1 MLSGTGLQTHT
12 SLDNSLLTY
21 TMLVSAGFRT
31 ALVRSVRCFKYNVC
45 IMVFLVE
52 YFLSNDFGL
61 KMLSFFKKKKKQ
73 KKQNVHKHIL
83 SAFHDL
89 SVGIIQ
95 TP

>member
-1 MLSGTGLQTHT
+1 
-12 SLDNSLLTY
+12 
-21 TMLVSAGFRT
+21 MLVSAGFRT

-61 KMLSFFKKKKKQ
+61 KMLSFFKKKKEK